1 MHLNISSIKT
11 KIDQLEIILND
22 KKIDVC
28 CLSETFLK
36 NDEAEI
42 LQVVSKKLLIIL
54 GKQNQGVESVF
65 TLEI

>member
-22 KKIDVC
+22 KKIDVS
-28 CLSETFLK
+28 CLSETFFK